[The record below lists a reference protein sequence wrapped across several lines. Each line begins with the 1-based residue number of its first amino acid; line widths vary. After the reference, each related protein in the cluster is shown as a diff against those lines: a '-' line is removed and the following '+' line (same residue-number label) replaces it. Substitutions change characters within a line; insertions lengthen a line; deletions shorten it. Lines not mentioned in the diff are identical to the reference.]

1 MKNLFFA
8 AGAFLWA
15 VSAFAQE
22 SKMMQDGETMEYN
35 GLRVGYRI
43 TNISTREVG
52 KETFDR
58 YTITAFVTNF
68 SPCEVGIR
76 LTGNERPGFV
86 KDQMLRLATFD
97 CLNATGARLTSRSAD
112 ITLRNDPIFFTHRY
126 QVRLP
131 DGRSEMRSENLIVG
145 YMLQRN
151 RTRETDFIVLV
162 PRGEKPQIRVTV
174 FPMAN

>member
-1 MKNLFFA
+1 M
-8 AGAFLWA
+8 
-15 VSAFAQE
+15 E
-22 SKMMQDGETMEYN
+22 DGETMEYN

-52 KETFDR
+52 KEVHDR

-68 SPCEVGIR
+68 SPCEIGIR
-76 LTGNERPGFV
+76 LNGNERAGFIN
-86 KDQMLRLATFD
+86 DQILRLATFD
-97 CLNATGARLTSRSAD
+97 CINATGARLTTRSAD
-112 ITLRNDPIFFTHRY
+112 ITLRNDPVYFTHRY

-131 DGRSEMRSENLIVG
+131 DGRTENRTENIIVG
-145 YMLQRN
+145 YLLERN
-151 RTRETDFIVLV
+151 RTRETNFIVIV